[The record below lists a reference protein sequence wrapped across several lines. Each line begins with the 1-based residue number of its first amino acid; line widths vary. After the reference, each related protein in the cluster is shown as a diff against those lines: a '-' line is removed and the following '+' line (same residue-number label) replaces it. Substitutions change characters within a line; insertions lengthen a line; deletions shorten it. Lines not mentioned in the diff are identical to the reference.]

1 MLNLPFYVNSLI
13 VFEVNKKICLN
24 CGHRISDEFCPH
36 CGQKSDTARITPKSL
51 IKSDILGLIWHV
63 EARFFRTL
71 KHVLLGPGRM
81 AMDYI
86 SGKRIKYYNL
96 FSLLLILFG
105 FNVLALHFYL
115 DLNPNPNEILEESSK
130 IIDFFSKYSKTILFA
145 LIPIFALNG
154 WILFKRMKL
163 NLAEHII
170 IASVSLS
177 GILTI
182 LLLDDLISIIGIY
195 EPLSKIINILDK
207 ILVFGLLLFPV
218 FTYCN
223 AFKNLYSKLGLLW
236 RLSVFYILL
245 GIEIF
250 AIIILLYK
258 IF

>member
-1 MLNLPFYVNSLI
+1 M
-13 VFEVNKKICLN
+13 NKKSCLN
-24 CGHRISDEFCPH
+24 CGHRISDEFCSH
-36 CGQKSDTARITPKSL
+36 CGQKADTSRITPNSL
-51 IKSDILGLIWHV
+51 IKSDILGSIWHV

-71 KHVLLGPGRM
+71 KHVLFGPGRM

-115 DLNPNPNEILEESSK
+115 DLNPNKIPDESTN

-145 LIPIFALNG
+145 LIPILALNG
-154 WILFKRMKL
+154 WIMFKRTKL

-177 GILTI
+177 GILV
-182 LLLDDLISIIGIY
+182 LLLVDDVISIIGIY

-207 ILVFGLLLFPV
+207 ILVIGVTVFPA
-218 FTYCN
+218 FTYFN
-223 AFKNLYSKLGLLW
+223 AFKGTYSKLGLVW

-245 GIEIF
+245 VIECL
-250 AIIILLYK
+250 AIITLLYN